1 MSDAEGQRPYPGA
14 IFLSESPNVSP
25 NQKTPLF
32 NAPDAVKWICG
43 ITILAH
49 LARVFLKREESLALL
64 IDLAF
69 ISVRYSRAFF
79 ESVGLQWQ
87 TVASPITYVL
97 VHGDFTHLLVNVLM
111 FLAFGSAVGRRM
123 GKCQLVLF
131 YIFSGIAGAALFALL
146 NANSFAPL
154 IGASGAVAGMVG
166 AVCFYSLAPSYSS
179 NPTPFRSR
187 NSTFGFIAMWFF
199 LNFFLGAL
207 PPEFIGL
214 KGGAIAWETHLGGFI
229 FGLIT
234 AKSFDG
240 RGLPPRSFE
249 ISASTHT

>member
-1 MSDAEGQRPYPGA
+1 M
-14 IFLSESPNVSP
+14 SP

-32 NAPDAVKWICG
+32 NAPEAVKWICG
-43 ITILAH
+43 VTILAH
-49 LARVFLKREESLALL
+49 VGRVCLNREESLDLL
-64 IDLAF
+64 VDLAF
-69 ISVRYSRAFF
+69 ISVRFSRTFV

-87 TVASPITYVL
+87 TITSPITYVL

-111 FLAFGSAVGRRM
+111 FLAFGAAVGRRM
-123 GKCQLVLF
+123 GKPQLILF
-131 YIFSGIAGAALFALL
+131 YIFSGIAGATLFAIL

-166 AVCFYSLAPSYSS
+166 AVCFYSLAPSYPS
-179 NPTPFRSR
+179 NPMPFQSR
-187 NSTFGFIAMWFF
+187 NSTFGFIAMWVF

-229 FGLIT
+229 FGFIA
-234 AKSFDG
+234 AKPFDG
-240 RGLPPRSFE
+240 RGLPPRLFE
-249 ISASTHT
+249 ISPSAHT